1 MSSMAFRIFFT
12 KGKPEREIVATA
24 IEEIAK
30 EIRKGLDGGFIRIC
44 PDVPVK
50 WKAYAI
56 LKEHE

>member
-1 MSSMAFRIFFT
+1 MTSMAFRVFFT
-12 KGKPEREIVATA
+12 NGKPDRETVALA
-24 IEEIAK
+24 IETISK

-56 LKEHE
+56 LKEHD